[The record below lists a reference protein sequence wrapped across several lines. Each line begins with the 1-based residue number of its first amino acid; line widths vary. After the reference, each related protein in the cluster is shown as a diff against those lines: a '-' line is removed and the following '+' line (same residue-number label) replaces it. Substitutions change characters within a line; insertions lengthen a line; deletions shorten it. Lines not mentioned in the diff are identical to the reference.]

1 VPGLAQDVL
10 DRLVSQGFR
19 KGITQNNSNQQ
30 LSGST
35 VYYAPG
41 QKNAARVVGK
51 LLKVSS
57 VRALDAGTQSI
68 AGADA
73 GVVVVAGQDLST

>member
-1 VPGLAQDVL
+1 M
-10 DRLVSQGFR
+10 SQGFR